1 MREKKWILKQTE
13 NSQALEDL
21 QTRLKIHPILCQL
34 LLNRGVNTFDEA
46 KNFFRPTLSDLHD
59 PFLMKDMD
67 QAVAVVL
74 ETIDRG
80 EKIMVYGDY
89 DVDGTTSVSLM
100 YSFLKQFT
108 DQIIYYIPD
117 RYGEGYGVSFQGID
131 KAVEESCTLIICL
144 DCGIK
149 AIEKVQ
155 YAKDKGVGFVIC
167 DHHRPG
173 AELPAAI
180 AVLDPKRSDCEYPY
194 KELSGCGVGFKL
206 AQAIVQHKQLDQNIL
221 LPLLDLVA
229 VSIGADIVHIT
240 GENRVLA
247 HFGLKVLNDK
257 PRHGFKAFI
266 NSLKP
271 GQIMDIGDVVFK
283 IAPRINAA
291 GRISHA
297 TKAVELL
304 VASSLE
310 EATAFAETIDE
321 FNTRRRDLD
330 ERITE
335 EAIKQI
341 KSAGMENS
349 KSTVVAHQ
357 DWHKGV
363 VGIVASRLI
372 ETYYRPTIVFTIK
385 DGKYTGSAR
394 SILGFDVYNALD
406 ACSDHIEAFGGHMY
420 AAGLT
425 VDETKFEDFKKA
437 FAVYVD
443 AHLEEED
450 LVERVEV
457 ESVLELNQIDEGFF
471 KILQQFEPHGPENLN
486 PIFCAKKVV
495 DSGWSRLV
503 GENGDHLSLSVMN
516 PEIPGSFFKG
526 IGFRMKEQ
534 YERVQLKQPFA
545 ICYSLRENVWKDKK
559 SIQLF
564 VNDLKFSN

>member
-1 MREKKWILKQTE
+1 MRAKKWILKQAE
-13 NSQALEDL
+13 NSTALTDL
-21 QTRLKIHPILCQL
+21 QKRLGIHPILCQL
-34 LLNRGVNTFDEA
+34 LLNRGVNTFEEA
-46 KNFFRPTLSDLHD
+46 KKFFRPVLTDLHD

-67 QAVAVVL
+67 VAVENVL
-74 ETIDRG
+74 ATIARG
-80 EKIMVYGDY
+80 EKIMIYGDY

-108 DQIIYYIPD
+108 EELIYYIPD
-117 RYGEGYGVSFQGID
+117 RYAEGYGVSFQGID
-131 KAVEESCTLIICL
+131 KAAEEGCTLIICL

-149 AIEKVQ
+149 AIEKVG
-155 YAKDKGVGFVIC
+155 YAKEKGIGFIIC

-173 AELPAAI
+173 KTLPDAV
-180 AVLDPKRSDCEYPY
+180 AVLDPKRSDCNYPY

-206 AQAIVQHKQLDQNIL
+206 AQAIVQYKEMDQSVL
-221 LPLLDLVA
+221 MPLLDLVA

-240 GENRVLA
+240 GENRVLTY
-247 HFGLKVLNDK
+247 FGLKVLNEK
-257 PRHGFKAFI
+257 PRPGFEAFM
-266 NSLKP
+266 NHLKP
-271 GQIMDIGDVVFK
+271 GQSMDIGDVVFK

-310 EATAFAETIDE
+310 EAKSFALAIDE
-321 FNTRRRDLD
+321 FNTQRRDLD

-341 KSAGMENS
+341 KTKGMES
-349 KSTVVAHQ
+349 AKSTVVAHE

-372 ETYYRPTIVFTIK
+372 ESYYRPTIVFTIK

-406 ACSDHIEAFGGHMY
+406 ACSEHIEAFGGHMY

-425 VDETKFEDFKKA
+425 VDASKFEGFKAA
-437 FAVYVD
+437 FAQYVD
-443 AHLEEED
+443 AQLEDED
-450 LVERVEV
+450 LIERVEV
-457 ESVLELNQIDEGFF
+457 ESQLELHQIDEGFF

-486 PIFCAKKVV
+486 PIFCAKQVV
-495 DSGWSRLV
+495 DSGWSQLV
-503 GENGDHLSLSVMN
+503 GENKDHLSLSLVHPN
-516 PEIPGSFFKG
+516 SPGSFYKG
-526 IGFRMKEQ
+526 IAFRMKDF
-534 YERVQLKQPFA
+534 YERIQMKQPFA

-564 VNDLKFSN
+564 VSDLKFE

>member
-1 MREKKWILKQTE
+1 MRQKKWVIKQAD
-13 NSQALEDL
+13 NSAALVSL
-21 QTRLKIHPILCQL
+21 QEGLGIHPILCQL
-34 LLNRGVNTFDEA
+34 LLNRGIESFDEA
-46 KNFFRPTLSDLHD
+46 KKFFRPSITDLHD
-59 PFLMKDMD
+59 PFLMQDMEI
-67 QAVAVVL
+67 AVSTVL
-74 ETIDRG
+74 EKIAQG
-80 EKIMVYGDY
+80 HKIMVYGDY

-108 DQIIYYIPD
+108 DQLIYYIPD

-131 KAVEESCTLIICL
+131 KAEEEACTLIICL

-149 AIEKVQ
+149 AIKKVA
-155 YAKDKGVGFVIC
+155 YAKDKGIDFIIC

-173 AELPAAI
+173 SELPAAV
-180 AVLDPKRSDCEYPY
+180 AVLDPKRSDCNYPY

-206 AQAIVQHKQLDQNIL
+206 AQAIAQRKGMDQASL

-247 HFGLKVLNDK
+247 YFGLKVLNDK

-266 NSLKP
+266 NHLKP
-271 GQIMDIGDVVFK
+271 DHNMDIGDVVFK

-310 EATAFAETIDE
+310 EAETYASTIDE

-335 EAIKQI
+335 EAIGQI
-341 KSAGMENS
+341 KDGGLEKA
-349 KSTVVAHQ
+349 KSTVVANE

-394 SILGFDVYNALD
+394 SILGFDIYNALD
-406 ACSDHIEAFGGHMY
+406 ACSEHIEAFGGHMY

-425 VDETKFEDFKKA
+425 VDESKFDVFKKA
-437 FAVYVD
+437 FAHYVD
-443 AHLEEED
+443 ERLTEED

-471 KILQQFEPHGPENLN
+471 NILQQFEPHGPENLS
-486 PIFCAKKVV
+486 PIFCAKEVV

-503 GENGDHLSLSVMN
+503 GENKDHLSLSLFN
-516 PEIPGSFFKG
+516 PNYPRDFYKG
-526 IGFRMKEQ
+526 IAFRMKECFGQ
-534 YERVQLKQPFA
+534 IQMKQSFA
-545 ICYSLRENVWKDKK
+545 ICYSLKENVWKDKK

-564 VNDLKFSN
+564 VSDLKFKK

>member
-1 MREKKWILKQTE
+1 MRQKKWIIKQEE
-13 NSQALEDL
+13 NTGLLESL
-21 QTRLKIHPILCQL
+21 QKRLGIHPILCQL
-34 LLNRGVNTFDEA
+34 LLNRGVHDFEEA
-46 KNFFRPTLSDLHD
+46 KKFFRPSLTDLHD
-59 PFLMKDMD
+59 PFLMKDMEI
-67 QAVAVVL
+67 AVESVL
-74 ETIDRG
+74 RTIDQG

-100 YSFLKQFT
+100 YSFLSQFT
-108 DQIIYYIPD
+108 DQLIYYIPD
-117 RYGEGYGVSFQGID
+117 RYAEGYGVSFQGID
-131 KAVEESCTLIICL
+131 KAEAEGCSLIICL

-149 AIEKVQ
+149 AIEKVT
-155 YAKDKGVGFVIC
+155 YAKEKGIGFIIC

-173 AELPAAI
+173 NTLPPAV
-180 AVLDPKRSDCEYPY
+180 AVLDPKRSDCKYPY

-206 AQAIVQHKQLDQNIL
+206 AQGIVQKKGLDEELL

-229 VSIGADIVHIT
+229 VSIGADIVHMT

-247 HFGLKVLNDK
+247 YFGLKVLNDK

-266 NSLKP
+266 NHLKP
-271 GQIMDIGDVVFK
+271 DQSMDIGDVVFK

-297 TKAVELL
+297 SKAVELL

-310 EATAFAETIDE
+310 EAESFAMTIDE

-335 EAIKQI
+335 EAIHQI
-341 KSAGMENS
+341 KEMGMEQA
-349 KSTVVAHQ
+349 KSTVVAHE

-372 ETYYRPTIVFTIK
+372 ETYYRPTIVFTKK

-394 SILGFDVYNALD
+394 SIKDFDVYNALD
-406 ACSDHIEAFGGHMY
+406 ACSEHIEAFGGHMY

-425 VDETKFEDFKKA
+425 VDESKFEDFKLA
-437 FAVYVD
+437 FSKYVD
-443 AHLEEED
+443 SQLQEED
-450 LVERVEV
+450 LIERIEV
-457 ESVLELNQIDEGFF
+457 ESLLELNQIDQGFF
-471 KILQQFEPHGPENLN
+471 NILQQFEPHGPENLN
-486 PIFCAKKVV
+486 PIFCAKQVV

-503 GENGDHLSLSVMN
+503 GENKDHLSLSLIN
-516 PEIPGSFFKG
+516 PGSPQNFYKG
-526 IGFRMKEQ
+526 IAFRMKDCYDRIQMKES
-534 YERVQLKQPFA
+534 FA

-564 VNDLKFSN
+564 VSDMKFE